1 MISVTN
7 GIMGPVWG
15 YPVKRLPQWTSSYVL
30 QCLFSPC
37 SRSGKQTL
45 GEWWACSTAV
55 GWNDGCR
62 AVGLQW
68 RVGWEGVP
76 SIRDLGGVL
85 EVLCPK
91 EWP

>member
-1 MISVTN
+1 MDQFIRATVF
-7 GIMGPVWG
+7 I
-15 YPVKRLPQWTSSYVL
+15 LAVL
-30 QCLFSPC
+30 Q
-37 SRSGKQTL
+37 
-45 GEWWACSTAV
+45 EWWACSTAV
-55 GWNDGCR
+55 GWKDGCR